1 MEGVKE
7 GKAQNEQWSQKE
19 LNHFISSEYDQLRK
33 GLGLE
38 SENSAWY
45 VTLIWTGDRHVREAW
60 HVPEADWAR
69 DWGHY
74 WGGER
79 HSLFY
84 EDDETV

>member
-1 MEGVKE
+1 M
-7 GKAQNEQWSQKE
+7 
-19 LNHFISSEYDQLRK
+19 RR

-84 EDDETV
+84 EDDETVQWGKNRTPLSILTKME